1 MRASDEKEDL
11 GALKRDNQGIDCE
24 KLGKG
29 TKSDESSYITS
40 DTEHIERVLLNQ
52 STFTLL
58 QLIFE
63 MTAGKA
69 IVAHDSTEDIGR
81 ESCHIS

>member
-11 GALKRDNQGIDCE
+11 GALKRDNQGIDCK

-29 TKSDESSYITS
+29 AKSDESSYITS
-40 DTEHIERVLLNQ
+40 DTEHIERVLLNK
-52 STFTLL
+52 SIFTLR
-58 QLIFE
+58 QLWFE

-81 ESCHIS
+81 KSSHIS